1 MWKLLEG
8 QTLNCRGWN
17 DEFLVY
23 NDVSGDTHLLGVDA
37 MELLRRLQAGPAA
50 EEVLAQALAVAPDE
64 REGLA
69 LTLEQLA
76 GLSLIERL

>member
-8 QTLNCRGWN
+8 QTLNCRGWD
-17 DEFLVY
+17 DEFMVY
-23 NDVSGDTHLLGVDA
+23 NDVSGDSHLLGIDA
-37 MELLRRLQAGPAA
+37 MELLRRLRSGPASEEMLA
-50 EEVLAQALAVAPDE
+50 EALAVAPDE

-76 GLSLIERL
+76 GLFLIERL